1 MAPEAAT
8 EYIRGV
14 NESGLYTYSPTLHN
28 PLPGQK
34 GEIMD
39 ENYQQDAGQKYGG
52 GSGMSG
58 SASGTAARLK
68 EQISDKAADVK
79 ERVSDFGRKAADKI
93 DASRGPAADSL
104 NRTASALHAKSD
116 RVASAAHATS
126 DRVASAA
133 HATADKL
140 QATAEYVRDHDFKEM
155 AEDVSEL
162 VKRYPG
168 QSLAAAAILG
178 FLLARVM
185 RSSD

>member
-1 MAPEAAT
+1 
-8 EYIRGV
+8 
-14 NESGLYTYSPTLHN
+14 
-28 PLPGQK
+28 
-34 GEIMD
+34 MD
-39 ENYQQDAGQKYGG
+39 ENYQQDSGQKYSDMG
-52 GSGMSG
+52 GSGTSG
-58 SASGTAARLK
+58 TASGTAARLK

-79 ERVSDFGRKAADKI
+79 ERVSEFGRKTADRI

-104 NRTASALHAKSD
+104 DRTASALHAK
-116 RVASAAHATS
+116 S

-140 QATAEYVRDHDFKEM
+140 QATAEYVRGHDFKEM
-155 AEDVSEL
+155 ADDVTEL

-185 RSSD
+185 RSND

>member
-1 MAPEAAT
+1 MNRDF
-8 EYIRGV
+8 YYCLV
-14 NESGLYTYSPTLHN
+14 QWD
-28 PLPGQK
+28 PLPGRK

-39 ENYQQDAGQKYGG
+39 ENYQQDSGQKYGDVG
-52 GSGMSG
+52 GTGTAG
-58 SASGTAARLK
+58 TASGTAARLK

-79 ERVSDFGRKAADKI
+79 ERVSDFGRKTADKI

-116 RVASAAHATS
+116 RVASAAHAT
-126 DRVASAA
+126 
-133 HATADKL
+133 ADKL
-140 QATAEYVRDHDFKEM
+140 QATADYVRDHDFKEM
-155 AEDVSEL
+155 AEDVTEL

-185 RSSD
+185 RSND

>member
-1 MAPEAAT
+1 
-8 EYIRGV
+8 
-14 NESGLYTYSPTLHN
+14 
-28 PLPGQK
+28 
-34 GEIMD
+34 MD
-39 ENYQQDAGQKYGG
+39 ENYQQDSGQKYGDMG
-52 GSGMSG
+52 GTGTSGT
-58 SASGTAARLK
+58 ASGTAARLK

-79 ERVSDFGRKAADKI
+79 ERVTDFGRKTADKI

-116 RVASAAHATS
+116 QVASAAHATS

-140 QATAEYVRDHDFKEM
+140 QATADYVRDHDFSEM
-155 AEDVSEL
+155 ANDVTDL

-178 FLLARVM
+178 FLVARVM

>member
-1 MAPEAAT
+1 VTRFRE
-8 EYIRGV
+8 R
-14 NESGLYTYSPTLHN
+14 
-28 PLPGQK
+28 K

-39 ENYQQDAGQKYGG
+39 ENYQQDSGQKFGDMG
-52 GSGMSG
+52 GSGTSG

-79 ERVSDFGRKAADKI
+79 ERVSDFGRKTADKI

-140 QATAEYVRDHDFKEM
+140 QATADYVRDHDFKEM
-155 AEDVSEL
+155 AEDVTEL

-185 RSSD
+185 KSND

>member
-1 MAPEAAT
+1 LTKRAFLFARVSVTSFRE
-8 EYIRGV
+8 R
-14 NESGLYTYSPTLHN
+14 
-28 PLPGQK
+28 K

-39 ENYQQDAGQKYGG
+39 ENHQQDSGQKYGDMG
-52 GSGMSG
+52 GTGTSG

-79 ERVSDFGRKAADKI
+79 ERVSDFGRKTADKI

-104 NRTASALHAKSD
+104 NRTATALHAKSE

-140 QATAEYVRDHDFKEM
+140 QATADYVRDHDFKEM
-155 AEDVSEL
+155 AEDVTEL
-162 VKRYPG
+162 V
-168 QSLAAAAILG
+168 
-178 FLLARVM
+178 M
-185 RSSD
+185 R

>member
-1 MAPEAAT
+1 VTRFRE
-8 EYIRGV
+8 R
-14 NESGLYTYSPTLHN
+14 
-28 PLPGQK
+28 K

-39 ENYQQDAGQKYGG
+39 ENYQQDSGQKFGDMG
-52 GSGMSG
+52 GSGTSG

-79 ERVSDFGRKAADKI
+79 ERVSDFGRKTADKI

-116 RVASAAHATS
+116 RVASAAHAT
-126 DRVASAA
+126 
-133 HATADKL
+133 ADKL
-140 QATAEYVRDHDFKEM
+140 QATADYVRDHDFKEM
-155 AEDVSEL
+155 AEDVTEL

-185 RSSD
+185 KSND

>member
-1 MAPEAAT
+1 
-8 EYIRGV
+8 
-14 NESGLYTYSPTLHN
+14 
-28 PLPGQK
+28 
-34 GEIMD
+34 MD
-39 ENYQQDAGQKYGG
+39 ENYQQDSGQKYGDMG
-52 GSGMSG
+52 GTGTSG

-79 ERVSDFGRKAADKI
+79 ERVTDFGRKTADKI

-104 NRTASALHAKSD
+104 NRTASAS
-116 RVASAAHATS
+116 
-126 DRVASAA
+126 

-140 QATAEYVRDHDFKEM
+140 QATADYVRDHDFKEM
-155 AEDVSEL
+155 AEDVTEL

-185 RSSD
+185 RSND